1 MKNQI
6 IKNRGQQG
14 DVYVS
19 RVDSLPAECQEVE
32 RDNGRVI
39 LAYGEVTGHAHAFK
53 DENVKMFSSNDNN
66 VMRRF
71 LVIENEPATLFHE
84 EHAPHT
90 YAPGIYEIKI
100 AREWTDDNEE
110 IQVRD

>member
-1 MKNQI
+1 MNKI
-6 IKNRGQQG
+6 IQNRGQQG

-19 RVDSLPAECQEVE
+19 RVESLPAGSQEVG

-39 LAYGEVTGHAHAFK
+39 LAYGEVTGHAHAFT
-53 DENVKMFSSNDNN
+53 DENVRMFSANDNN
-66 VMRRF
+66 VIRRF
-71 LVIENEPATLFHE
+71 IVIDNEPATLFHE
-84 EHAPHT
+84 EHSPHT

-110 IQVRD
+110 IQVKD